1 MQQMGPPDPRF
12 INPAFAR
19 PPKEPKTALHELLE
33 IIRTGKWYIL
43 SVFTLV
49 FSAVVLYTFTTD
61 SVYEASTLMM
71 LDTNA
76 SESQDK
82 LELEFTKGTSFDN
95 SSLANQ
101 TLILQQSTE
110 IARRT
115 AERLLEIKT
124 LPGSGQ
130 PLAVLGMSPSIDH
143 LAQLLQEDFLSV
155 RPANNDGSA
164 DAILITATS
173 NSAEEA
179 AIIAQVYAEEYV
191 NETVDMSKERLTQ
204 QRIFLEETFE
214 KKKVELDEIETRLA
228 NYMNREGVAA
238 LDDQAK
244 YTVAQI
250 AQMEAMLED
259 SKINQSMRESSL
271 LALEQELMEM
281 QPRLTQRVAS
291 GVERELEMAQSEVA
305 DLELRV
311 NQILI
316 RNPDLRENPSSN
328 PELLGMQEQITQL
341 RSRVRALSEQ
351 LVDEVLD
358 AGGLDPRERGGVSM
372 SYLAN
377 LKRQI
382 ADERIAISGKQAE
395 VKGLE
400 NQLREYDQR
409 LRTIP
414 GKSIELAKLQR
425 QQLSAEEYYNILSA
439 KLAEIRIA
447 EQSERGFA
455 RIIRPAV
462 APEGPIKPRKS
473 VNLAMGFLL
482 AMMLGFGAAV
492 ARRKFDTRVYTPD
505 DLSNRDIPMLGV
517 VPDMRQFIK
526 KEFNKRQKID
536 FEGRE
541 VSTALASLLAPMSPI
556 AEAYRRLYIKLQ
568 FSRDEMGIQNLMI
581 TSPKAG
587 AGKSTTSLN
596 LAFTSAQAG
605 KRTLVIDAD
614 LRRPSLH
621 TKLGLPEGPSLLE
634 LLSEDESRW
643 DSERFYT
650 GFENVYVITGIPVS
664 QPAELLGS
672 KKMLDLVDRFRTE
685 FDIIIFDTPPVL
697 GAVDPVLLSRQCDG
711 VIVVA
716 SSDGTDMDSLK
727 QTMDELN
734 GVGANVLGAVLNRFD
749 ASGMY
754 GYKNTYGYSYGEN
767 SYVAG

>member
-1 MQQMGPPDPRF
+1 
-12 INPAFAR
+12 
-19 PPKEPKTALHELLE
+19 
-33 IIRTGKWYIL
+33 
-43 SVFTLV
+43 
-49 FSAVVLYTFTTD
+49 
-61 SVYEASTLMM
+61 
-71 LDTNA
+71 
-76 SESQDK
+76 
-82 LELEFTKGTSFDN
+82 
-95 SSLANQ
+95 
-101 TLILQQSTE
+101 
-110 IARRT
+110 
-115 AERLLEIKT
+115 
-124 LPGSGQ
+124 
-130 PLAVLGMSPSIDH
+130 
-143 LAQLLQEDFLSV
+143 
-155 RPANNDGSA
+155 
-164 DAILITATS
+164 
-173 NSAEEA
+173 
-179 AIIAQVYAEEYV
+179 
-191 NETVDMSKERLTQ
+191 
-204 QRIFLEETFE
+204 
-214 KKKVELDEIETRLA
+214 
-228 NYMNREGVAA
+228 
-238 LDDQAK
+238 
-244 YTVAQI
+244 
-250 AQMEAMLED
+250 
-259 SKINQSMRESSL
+259 
-271 LALEQELMEM
+271 MEM

-316 RNPDLRENPSSN
+316 RNPDLRENPASN

-351 LVDEVLD
+351 LVDEVTRMQE
-358 AGGLDPRERGGVSM
+358 GLDPRERGGSKHELSCKSQNVKLQTRELLLAVS
-372 SYLAN
+372 
-377 LKRQI
+377 KP
-382 ADERIAISGKQAE
+382 E

-400 NQLREYDQR
+400 QQLREYDQR

-462 APEGPIKPRKS
+462 APEAPIKPKKS

-526 KEFNKRQKID
+526 KEFNKRTKID

-664 QPAELLGS
+664 QPAEVARVEKDARPGRPIPGLNL
-672 KKMLDLVDRFRTE
+672 
-685 FDIIIFDTPPVL
+685 I
-697 GAVDPVLLSRQCDG
+697 LSFLIRLQYWVPLILFCYPG
-711 VIVVA
+711 
-716 SSDGTDMDSLK
+716 
-727 QTMDELN
+727 
-734 GVGANVLGAVLNRFD
+734 NVMA
-749 ASGMY
+749 
-754 GYKNTYGYSYGEN
+754 
-767 SYVAG
+767 